1 VIGAE
6 RLKKKKQ
13 RREMFRIV
21 QLHLGL
27 LRYLRVEL
35 KKKRKLNELVRFFQ
49 ALGKSYFREL
59 LKLYK
64 ELFRQFDPEF
74 QKQKKQY
81 DNYNQIKK
89 DLQRCLKMLQYLDK
103 KMQQQGISRQMRR
116 HFWQNFYKD
125 GQIRKETFDDLLKEL
140 GGK

>member
-6 RLKKKKQ
+6 KLKNWRQRKK
-13 RREMFRIV
+13 MRIIK
-21 QLHLGL
+21 LHLGL
-27 LRYLRVEL
+27 INYLRSEL
-35 KKKRKLNELVRFFQ
+35 KKSRKPNEWVRFLQ
-49 ALGKSYFREL
+49 ALGKSYYQEL

-89 DLQRCLKMLQYLDK
+89 DLQRCLKMLQYLDT
-103 KMQQQGISRQMRR
+103 KMQKQGISRQMRR